1 MATGYAR
8 APLTP
13 FPPASA
19 ALSRLVRLMVV
30 LALAAPAAGCS
41 YIFSEKR
48 TVYEYEPAYGVDSS
62 EFRRS
67 LDAFGTEMVPHN
79 RTTLLQNGD
88 AIFDSME
95 ASFRA
100 AKKSINIETYLF
112 DDKTVGTRFA
122 RVLSEMARRGV
133 EVRLL

>member
-1 MATGYAR
+1 MASGYASPFFAFGPR
-8 APLTP
+8 PLAPRVSFEALIVL
-13 FPPASA
+13 FLLVCAS
-19 ALSRLVRLMVV
+19 L
-30 LALAAPAAGCS
+30 PIGGCS

-48 TVYEYEPAYGVDSS
+48 TVYAYEPSYGVDSS

-88 AIFDSME
+88 AIFDAME

-112 DDKTVGTRFA
+112 DDKAVGTRIA
-122 RVLSEMARRGV
+122 RMLSEIAV
-133 EVRLL
+133 PS